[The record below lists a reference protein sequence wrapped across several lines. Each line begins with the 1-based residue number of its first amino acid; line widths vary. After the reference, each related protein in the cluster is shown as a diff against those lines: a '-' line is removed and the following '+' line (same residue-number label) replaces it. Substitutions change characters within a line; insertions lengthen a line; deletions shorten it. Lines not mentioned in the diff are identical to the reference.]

1 MASFICNKLHKQA
14 LVLVY
19 IKLSPCAFNK
29 IPWNIEFQDAQSEFF
44 VIVFIWTT
52 NLYKYLLPSGSNI
65 KMLFDELKKTKTLQ
79 G

>member
-1 MASFICNKLHKQA
+1 MPSLN
-14 LVLVY
+14 
-19 IKLSPCAFNK
+19 
-29 IPWNIEFQDAQSEFF
+29 F
-44 VIVFIWTT
+44 VAIVFIWTT